1 MCKNRLMYSQFKEG
15 DQTDWL
21 CEYSKSYRSK
31 CKTCSINIIK
41 NDLRFGIY
49 FKVNQ
54 YLLNFSY

>member
-1 MCKNRLMYSQFKEG
+1 MCKNRLMYSKFKEG

-31 CKTCSINIIK
+31 CKKCSINIIK

-49 FKVNQ
+49 FKVN
-54 YLLNFSY
+54 